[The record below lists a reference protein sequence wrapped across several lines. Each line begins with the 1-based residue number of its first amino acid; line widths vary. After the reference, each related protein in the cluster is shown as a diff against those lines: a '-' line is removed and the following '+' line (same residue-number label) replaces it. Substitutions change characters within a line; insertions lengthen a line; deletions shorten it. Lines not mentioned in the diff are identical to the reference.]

1 MILVILSIKQV
12 VILRQHWAIIVEM
25 SRNEGRVAP
34 KNPSLEKLEEKNLLR
49 STRVVEDS
57 IRVGGRR
64 YSIRK
69 LEWIQVWKNFKTLLQ
84 NWFFFLSQIQDGF

>member
-1 MILVILSIKQV
+1 
-12 VILRQHWAIIVEM
+12 M
-25 SRNEGRVAP
+25 SQNEGRVAP
-34 KNPSLEKLEEKNLLR
+34 ENPSLEKLEEKNLLR

-69 LEWIQVWKNFKTLLQ
+69 LE
-84 NWFFFLSQIQDGF
+84 